1 MRHVSSTIAL
11 LAFAAACASSGKSGG
26 SETSVSPSTTSLVS
40 PTASSMGSTMNI
52 TTSNE
57 VTAIATP
64 VPVSQDSAYQLLI
77 RAYTMLAIPVVPVDQ
92 KRAIGNSVLQAR
104 RKLAG
109 MPMQKI
115 LDCGDKMGLPNAE
128 TWDIHMNILSYVN
141 PGADASSSQI
151 LTRIQALGNPADLS
165 NRDLSPCATTGDLE
179 KKISDLVLK
188 LASNK

>member
-1 MRHVSSTIAL
+1 MRHVSTIAL
-11 LAFAAACASSGKSGG
+11 LAFAAACASNGKSGG

-40 PTASSMGSTMNI
+40 PTSSSMGSTMNI

-77 RAYTMLAIPVVPVDQ
+77 RAYTVLAIPVVPVDQ
-92 KRAIGNSVLQAR
+92 KRAIGNSVLQVR
-104 RKLAG
+104 RRLAG

-115 LDCGDKMGLPNAE
+115 IDCGDKMGLPNAE
-128 TWDIHMNILSYVN
+128 TWDIHMNILSYVK
-141 PGADASSSQI
+141 PGATDGTAQI

>member
-1 MRHVSSTIAL
+1 MRHVSTIAL
-11 LAFAAACASSGKSGG
+11 LVIAAGCASAGKSGG
-26 SETSVSPSTTSLVS
+26 SETSVSSSTTSLVS
-40 PTASSMGSTMNI
+40 PVSSTQHGAMNI

-57 VTAIATP
+57 VTAIATS

-77 RAYTMLAIPVVPVDQ
+77 RAYTVLAIPVVPVDQ

-109 MPMQKI
+109 MPMQNI
-115 LDCGDKMGLPNAE
+115 VDCGDKMGLPNAE

-141 PGADASSSQI
+141 PGADGSSSQI
-151 LTRIQALGNPADLS
+151 LTRIQALGNPPDLS
-165 NRDLSPCATTGDLE
+165 NRDLSPCTTTGDLE